1 MFARIHGNLSMVMSF
16 MVLLCWVT
24 LNPLDAQEPQP
35 VPAESEQN
43 QWPDEAGAALDLLE
57 IPAGYLKRLV
67 AAEPLVRDPVAFGI
81 DEHGR
86 AYICESARQ
95 EEGVEDNRSSAFWLL
110 DDLRL
115 ETVDDRLAM
124 YEKHKDRRQGGM
136 DYYSAHD
143 DRLARLIDTDG
154 DGILD
159 SRNLF
164 TAGYNSPLD
173 GTLAGVLVEDGKA
186 WITNIPHLWLATDA
200 DDDGVAEQH
209 VSLQRGF
216 GIRIAL
222 RGHDMHGLVRGPDG
236 RIYWSIGDRG
246 YHLTTADGRLLA
258 DPGAGAVFRCEP
270 DGSDLEV
277 VHVGLRNP
285 QELAFNDQGDL
296 FTGDNNS
303 DAGDRAR
310 LVQIVWGGETGWRM
324 EYQTL
329 EGANR
334 RGPWNQEGIWQLD
347 HPVRPVW
354 ALAPIAHLTS
364 GPSGFVHYPGTGL
377 PEQNRDCFF
386 LCDFRGTP
394 GSSAVWRFELE
405 QDGAGFELS
414 SPEIF
419 VNKVLCTD
427 VDFTPDG
434 KMWISAWGGGWVSTD
449 RGRLMEVWHPESQEQ
464 SQKHRVGH
472 WLTTDLQELKPA
484 QLSSLLG
491 HPDRR
496 VRQRVQFHLAG
507 GTADSIQLLL
517 DAALDG
523 ENLRVRRHGIW
534 GVGQWA
540 RVNREGSSS
549 AVQTLARL
557 CDDEEAE
564 VREQLARVLGE
575 LRGGPISPLIRLLD
589 DPAPRVKFHAALAIG
604 RIGVP
609 EAVERLMEMAAIDG
623 PLDPLLRHAAVM
635 GLAGSANGTDLI
647 LRIHDEDREV
657 RLAVLL
663 ALRKRGHPGFQF
675 PRRSSDAASVSP
687 QVDPLLHRFL
697 TDEDPEIRTEAA
709 RAIHDL
715 PIGESLS
722 SLADQVLSV
731 AAAPVGALEPM
742 GEYRMPFLRRA
753 IDAALRHGDRV
764 HAAGLARLAG
774 RSDVPA
780 EAKREAL
787 RALAQ
792 WFQPDPRDRVSGK
805 IRPYQGTPR
814 ERFEVAPSLQSELLE
829 LMHSPGELAGEAQRV
844 ASIHGVVLPL
854 EANQRIL
861 ADDSQQTRFRI
872 QALQQIVSGHPAQA
886 EAGRILARKSG
897 DPHLQVEAEKLDSD
911 RGRRVQALI
920 QLATVGPAME
930 LQQQAI
936 RALGDDL
943 DQPQALDQMR
953 LWLDSLEAG
962 TLAPELALDVI
973 VAASM
978 AGEVALVERAVQL
991 KEGKGEDRLADHQ
1004 WALVGGHRE
1013 RGRALFLDHPAA
1025 QCQRCHSVGGQGGVA
1040 APALDGVGSRR
1051 RADQILRSLVDPSAE
1066 LVEGYETG
1074 TGVSAMPEFHWALS
1088 ADEIRNIQAY
1098 VSGLT
1103 D

>member
-1 MFARIHGNLSMVMSF
+1 
-16 MVLLCWVT
+16 
-24 LNPLDAQEPQP
+24 
-35 VPAESEQN
+35 
-43 QWPDEAGAALDLLE
+43 
-57 IPAGYLKRLV
+57 
-67 AAEPLVRDPVAFGI
+67 
-81 DEHGR
+81 
-86 AYICESARQ
+86 
-95 EEGVEDNRSSAFWLL
+95 
-110 DDLRL
+110 
-115 ETVDDRLAM
+115 
-124 YEKHKDRRQGGM
+124 
-136 DYYSAHD
+136 
-143 DRLARLIDTDG
+143 
-154 DGILD
+154 
-159 SRNLF
+159 
-164 TAGYNSPLD
+164 
-173 GTLAGVLVEDGKA
+173 
-186 WITNIPHLWLATDA
+186 
-200 DDDGVAEQH
+200 
-209 VSLQRGF
+209 
-216 GIRIAL
+216 
-222 RGHDMHGLVRGPDG
+222 
-236 RIYWSIGDRG
+236 
-246 YHLTTADGRLLA
+246 
-258 DPGAGAVFRCEP
+258 
-270 DGSDLEV
+270 
-277 VHVGLRNP
+277 
-285 QELAFNDQGDL
+285 
-296 FTGDNNS
+296 
-303 DAGDRAR
+303 
-310 LVQIVWGGETGWRM
+310 
-324 EYQTL
+324 
-329 EGANR
+329 
-334 RGPWNQEGIWQLD
+334 
-347 HPVRPVW
+347 
-354 ALAPIAHLTS
+354 
-364 GPSGFVHYPGTGL
+364 
-377 PEQNRDCFF
+377 
-386 LCDFRGTP
+386 
-394 GSSAVWRFELE
+394 
-405 QDGAGFELS
+405 
-414 SPEIF
+414 
-419 VNKVLCTD
+419 
-427 VDFTPDG
+427 
-434 KMWISAWGGGWVSTD
+434 
-449 RGRLMEVWHPESQEQ
+449 
-464 SQKHRVGH
+464 
-472 WLTTDLQELKPA
+472 
-484 QLSSLLG
+484 
-491 HPDRR
+491 
-496 VRQRVQFHLAG
+496 
-507 GTADSIQLLL
+507 
-517 DAALDG
+517 
-523 ENLRVRRHGIW
+523 
-534 GVGQWA
+534 
-540 RVNREGSSS
+540 
-549 AVQTLARL
+549 
-557 CDDEEAE
+557 
-564 VREQLARVLGE
+564 
-575 LRGGPISPLIRLLD
+575 
-589 DPAPRVKFHAALAIG
+589 
-604 RIGVP
+604 
-609 EAVERLMEMAAIDG
+609 
-623 PLDPLLRHAAVM
+623 
-635 GLAGSANGTDLI
+635 
-647 LRIHDEDREV
+647 
-657 RLAVLL
+657 
-663 ALRKRGHPGFQF
+663 
-675 PRRSSDAASVSP
+675 
-687 QVDPLLHRFL
+687 
-697 TDEDPEIRTEAA
+697 DPEIRTEAA